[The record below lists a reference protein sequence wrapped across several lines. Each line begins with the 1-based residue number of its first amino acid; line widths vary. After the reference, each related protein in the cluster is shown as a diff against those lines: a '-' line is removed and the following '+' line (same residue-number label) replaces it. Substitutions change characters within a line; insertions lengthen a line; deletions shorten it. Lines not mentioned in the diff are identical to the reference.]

1 MRLKF
6 QFEVIAFKKTTDQH
20 DYHDDDLDLDQ
31 QQHDLDH
38 STMISSTFDKH
49 HHHRHRYH
57 DDGTYVHHHHQQQ
70 KSKIPLLINV
80 IAVTDDD
87 DDHSVLNDTILLVY
101 TNLTQLSDSLQKPK
115 CYVYPVSNITVTH
128 TFMHHRYG
136 SS

>member
-1 MRLKF
+1 M
-6 QFEVIAFKKTTDQH
+6 AFKKTSDEH
-20 DYHDDDLDLDQ
+20 VNHDDDDLDLDLDQ

-49 HHHRHRYH
+49 HHHRHH
-57 DDGTYVHHHHQQQ
+57 QQ
-70 KSKIPLLINV
+70 KSKIHLLINV

-87 DDHSVLNDTILLVY
+87 DDDNNDHHSVLNDTILLVY

-115 CYVYPVSNITVTH
+115 CYVYPVRTITCTH
-128 TFMHHRYG
+128 KFMHHHYA